1 MPVKTGTDHILPPV
15 SVKTRIL
22 LSFLMVI
29 LVLSISI
36 ALLGYWVVQKDIIER
51 AEQKVRNDLT
61 TARTVYTSEI
71 ERIGQALK
79 LVWPNGNMEALK
91 DKSVHYVQY
100 VTRDGFDSLSSEI
113 AQAAVKKGQPVGG
126 TRIIS
131 AQELAAMDANFP
143 GKIPIEIKLTPKATP
158 TGKRVVDS
166 VLAKEYAVPIL
177 NGEREIAGVLYG
189 GRAINRD
196 YTFVDHVREMVFG
209 SEMYKD
215 KPVGTVTI
223 FLDGVRIA
231 TNVQDQG
238 GQRAIGTQVSD
249 EVYRAVVKQGR
260 TWDERAFV
268 VTDYYKSAYEPIRN
282 IHGDIIGILYVG
294 TLEQPFTDMAREV
307 MQLFLL
313 SVAGVSVIAVLF
325 AFVLAGTISR
335 PLIEVVHASECL
347 ASGDW
352 GYQVKGD
359 TSIKEINSMA
369 EAFNAMAVG
378 LKDREESLRVSNEKL
393 AAMNKSYID
402 LIGFVAHELK
412 GILASAVMNAYA
424 VRDGYLGLINFKQR
438 KAMDSV
444 TRNMD
449 YLDATVKKFLSL
461 GRVERGELPVNKTH
475 LNLKKD
481 VFDSSISSLAP
492 MAVKKNLKIVNE
504 VSPDLVVNADSDL
517 MQIVANNLVSNAIK
531 YSPDAG
537 QIKVTARQVN
547 GTVHVDVYND
557 STPMSEEQRGR
568 LFQKF
573 SRLDNPETKKVKGT
587 GLGLY
592 ITKQIIERH
601 GGTIAVEPREHGNSF
616 VFDIETGVP
625 KSGDPA

>member
-1 MPVKTGTDHILPPV
+1 MPLKTGTDNMLPPV

-22 LSFLMVI
+22 ISFLMVI
-29 LVLSISI
+29 LVLSLSI
-36 ALLGYWVVQKDIIER
+36 ALLGYWVIQKDIIGRVER
-51 AEQKVRNDLT
+51 KVRNDLT
-61 TARTVYTSEI
+61 TARTVYTNEI

-79 LVWPNGNMEALK
+79 LVTPNGDFEALK
-91 DKSVHYVQY
+91 DRLNVHYLRY
-100 VTRDGFDSLSSEI
+100 VPKAEFPGLRSEI
-113 AQAAVKKGQPVGG
+113 ARAALEKGQPVGA
-126 TRIIS
+126 TRIIP
-131 AQELAAMDANFP
+131 ADELAALGGDFP
-143 GKIPIEIKLTPKATP
+143 GRTPIDIRPTPRARP
-158 TGKRVVDS
+158 TERKVADAVM
-166 VLAKEYAVPIL
+166 AKEYAVPIL
-177 NGEREIAGVLYG
+177 DESGQVVAVLYG

-196 YTFVDHVREMVFG
+196 YTFVDYVRQMVFG

-223 FLDGVRIA
+223 FLDDVRVA
-231 TNVQDQG
+231 TNVQDEG
-238 GQRAIGTQVSD
+238 GQRAIGSRVSE
-249 EVYRAVVKQGR
+249 EVYRAVVEQGR
-260 TWDERAFV
+260 TWHERAFV

-282 IHGDIIGILYVG
+282 LGGDIIGILYVG
-294 TLEQPFTDMAREV
+294 TLEQPFRDMIREV
-307 MQLFLL
+307 MQWFLL
-313 SVAGVSVIAVLF
+313 SVAGVSAIAVLF
-325 AFVLAGTISR
+325 SFVLAGTISR

-352 GYQVKGD
+352 GYQVRGD
-359 TSIKEINSMA
+359 SSIKEINSMA
-369 EAFNAMAVG
+369 EAFNAMALG

-461 GRVERGELPVNKTH
+461 GRVERGELPVNKTP

-481 VFDSSISSLAP
+481 VFDSSINSLAP
-492 MAVKKNLKIVNE
+492 MAVKKNLKIANE
-504 VSPDLVVNADSDL
+504 VSPDVVVNADSDL

-537 QIKVTARQVN
+537 AIKVTARQVN
-547 GTVHVDVYND
+547 GMVEVDVYND
-557 STPMSEEQRGR
+557 STPMSEEQRAK

-573 SRLDNPETKKVKGT
+573 SRLDNPQTKKVKGT

-592 ITKQIIERH
+592 ITKQIIEKH
-601 GGTIAVEPREHGNSF
+601 GGSITVEPREHGNSF
-616 VFDIETGVP
+616 VFRIERN
-625 KSGDPA
+625 

>member
-1 MPVKTGTDHILPPV
+1 M
-15 SVKTRIL
+15 KTRIL
-22 LSFLMVI
+22 ISFLMVI
-29 LVLSISI
+29 FVLSVSI
-36 ALLGYWVVQKDIIER
+36 AVLGYWVIQKDIIGREER
-51 AEQKVRNDLT
+51 KVRNDLI
-61 TARTVYTSEI
+61 TARTVYTNEI

-79 LVWPNGNMEALK
+79 LVPPGSNIEGLK
-91 DKSVHYVQY
+91 EKLNVHYLRY
-100 VTRDGFDSLSSEI
+100 VPKAGFAGLRSEI
-113 AQAAVKKGQPVGG
+113 AKAALQKGKAIGG

-131 AQELAAMDANFP
+131 AEELATIGGDFP
-143 GKIPIEIKLTPKATP
+143 GRKPIEVRPTPKARP
-158 TGKRVVDS
+158 TQRT
-166 VLAKEYAVPIL
+166 VLDCVMAKEYAIPVRDDK
-177 NGEREIAGVLYG
+177 GEITAVFYG

-196 YTFVDHVREMVFG
+196 YTFVDYVRQMVFG

-223 FLDGVRIA
+223 FLDDVRIA
-231 TNVQDQG
+231 TNVQDED
-238 GQRAIGTQVSD
+238 GQRAIGTRVSD
-249 EVYRAVVKQGR
+249 EVYRAVVEQGR
-260 TWDERAFV
+260 IWHERAFV
-268 VTDYYKSAYEPIRN
+268 VTDYYKSAYEPIWG

-294 TLEQPFTDMAREV
+294 TLEQPFNDMAREV

-325 AFVLAGTISR
+325 SFVLAGTISK
-335 PLIEVVHASECL
+335 PLTEVVHASECL
-347 ASGDW
+347 AFGDW
-352 GYQVKGD
+352 GYEVNSR

-378 LKDREESLRVSNEKL
+378 LKDREESLRISNEKL

-481 VFDSSISSLAP
+481 VFDNSISSLAP
-492 MAVKKNLKIVNE
+492 MAAKKNLKIANE
-504 VSPDLVVNADSDL
+504 VSPEVEVNADSDL

-547 GTVHVDVYND
+547 GMVEVDVYND
-557 STPMSEEQRGR
+557 STPMSEEQRAK

-601 GGTIAVEPREHGNSF
+601 GGSIAVEPREHGNSF
-616 VFDIETGVP
+616 VFEIETGVP
-625 KSGDPA
+625 KKGA

>member
-1 MPVKTGTDHILPPV
+1 MLPPV

-22 LSFLMVI
+22 FSFLMVI

-36 ALLGYWVVQKDIIER
+36 ALLGYWVLQKNIIGR
-51 AEQKVRNDLT
+51 ADLKVRNDLT
-61 TARTVYTSEI
+61 TARMVYTGEI

-79 LVWPNGNMEALK
+79 LVTPNGDIEALK
-91 DKSVHYVQY
+91 KKLNVHYVRY
-100 VTRDGFDSLSSEI
+100 VTREEFGSLRSEI
-113 AQAAVKKGQPVGG
+113 ARAAVKKGDPAGVGG
-126 TRIIS
+126 TRLIG
-131 AQELAAMDANFP
+131 AEELATLGDFP
-143 GKIPIEIKLTPKATP
+143 GEAPIEIKPTPKARP
-158 TGKRVVDS
+158 TDRKRVDS
-166 VLAKEYAVPIL
+166 VMAKEYAVPL
-177 NGEREIAGVLYG
+177 LDGQGQVAAVLYG

-196 YTFVDHVREMVFG
+196 DTFVDHVREMVYG
-209 SEMYKD
+209 AGMYKD

-223 FLDGVRIA
+223 FLDDVRIA
-231 TNVQDQG
+231 TNVQDEN
-238 GQRAIGTQVSD
+238 GQRAIGTRVSE
-249 EVYRAVVKQGR
+249 EVYRAVVEQGR
-260 TWDERAFV
+260 TWHERAFV

-282 IHGDIIGILYVG
+282 IEGHIIGILYVG
-294 TLEQPFTDMAREV
+294 TLEQPFVDIAREM
-307 MQLFLL
+307 MQFFLL
-313 SVAGVSVIAVLF
+313 LVAAVSVIAVLF
-325 AFVLAGTISR
+325 SFVLAGTISK

-352 GYQVKGD
+352 GYQVKGNS
-359 TSIKEINSMA
+359 SIREINSMA
-369 EAFNAMAVG
+369 EAFNAMSLG
-378 LKDREESLRVSNEKL
+378 LKEREESLRVSNEKL

-461 GRVERGELPVNKTH
+461 GRVERGELPVNKTQ

-481 VFDSSISSLAP
+481 VFDVSIGSLAP
-492 MAVKKNLKIVNE
+492 MAAKKNLKIANE
-504 VSPDLVVNADSDL
+504 VGPDVVVNADSDL

-537 QIKVTARQVN
+537 EIKITARQVN
-547 GTVHVDVYND
+547 GMVEVDVYND
-557 STPMSEEQRGR
+557 STPLSEEQRAK

-573 SRLDNPETKKVKGT
+573 SRLDNPQTRKVKGT

-592 ITKQIIERH
+592 ITKQIVEKH
-601 GGTIAVEPREHGNSF
+601 GGRITVEPREHGNSF
-616 VFDIETGVP
+616 VFRIERN
-625 KSGDPA
+625 